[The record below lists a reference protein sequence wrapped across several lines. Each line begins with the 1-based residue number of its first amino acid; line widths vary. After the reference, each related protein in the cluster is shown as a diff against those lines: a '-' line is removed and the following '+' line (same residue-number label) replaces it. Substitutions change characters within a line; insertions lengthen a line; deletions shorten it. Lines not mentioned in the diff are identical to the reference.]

1 MSLHKIKDFD
11 SEYNTHSNDPDLKG
25 LSMYAGTDKIG
36 SINNV
41 LVDDEGK
48 FRYLIVDSG
57 GWIMGKIN
65 PAS

>member
-11 SEYNTHSNDPDLKG
+11 SEYNTHSKDPDLKG